1 VTPSAPSSSYVP
13 PVRPWRS
20 RPSGLS
26 PAERLLG
33 ELRPHVDDPRVLTA
47 IKEVPRDR
55 FVPEHRREEAWDN
68 VALPIG
74 SGQTISQPLV
84 VARMCELLEL
94 RGDERVLD
102 VGTGSGYH
110 AAVLARLV
118 AHVWSVELH
127 LELSQRAAQH
137 LAAAGIANVTLLVG
151 DGALGHPPGAPYDAI
166 NIAAAMAAIP
176 PALPDQLAEG
186 GRLVGPVDAGDQRLV
201 LLRRGAGGELRRDQ
215 HERVRFVPLLSG
227 LD

>member
-1 VTPSAPSSSYVP
+1 M
-13 PVRPWRS
+13 RPWRRS
-20 RPSGLS
+20 PSGAS
-26 PAERLLG
+26 PAQRLLE
-33 ELRPHVDDPRVLTA
+33 ELRPHIGNPRVLAA
-47 IKEVPRDR
+47 IEAVPRHR
-55 FVPEHRREEAWDN
+55 FVPEDRRGEAWDN

-127 LELSQRAAQH
+127 PELSQRAAQR
-137 LAAAGIANVTLLVG
+137 LASVGAGNVTLLVG
-151 DGALGHPPGAPYDAI
+151 DGALGHPACAPYDAI
-166 NIAAAMAAIP
+166 NVAAAMTAVP
-176 PALPDQLAEG
+176 PALPAQLAPG
-186 GRLVGPVDAGDQRLV
+186 GRLVGPVGEDQRLV
-201 LLRRGAGGELRRDQ
+201 LLHRGPGGELHREE
-215 HERVRFVPLLSG
+215 HERVRFVPLVSG
-227 LD
+227 PE

>member
-1 VTPSAPSSSYVP
+1 V
-13 PVRPWRS
+13 
-20 RPSGLS
+20 
-26 PAERLLG
+26 ERLLS
-33 ELRPHVDDPRVLTA
+33 ELRPHIDDPRVLSA
-47 IKEVPRDR
+47 IREVPRDR
-55 FVPEHRREEAWDN
+55 FVPARRQEEAWDN

-118 AHVWSVELH
+118 AHVWSVEVVPALA
-127 LELSQRAAQH
+127 ERAAH
-137 LAAAGIANVTLLVG
+137 ALAGAGAANVTLLVG
-151 DGALGHPPGAPYDAI
+151 DGALGHAKAAPYDAI
-166 NIAAAMAAIP
+166 NVAAAMAEVP
-176 PALPDQLAEG
+176 PALPAQLAAG

-201 LLRRGAGGELRRDQ
+201 LLRRLAGGVLQREL
-215 HERVRFVPLLSG
+215 HERVRFVPLVSEPG
-227 LD
+227 

>member
-1 VTPSAPSSSYVP
+1 
-13 PVRPWRS
+13 VRPWRS
-20 RPSGLS
+20 RTSGAS
-26 PAERLLG
+26 PAERLLE
-33 ELRPHVDDPRVLTA
+33 ELRPHVGSARVLAA
-47 IKEVPRDR
+47 IEAVPRER
-55 FVPEHRREEAWDN
+55 FVPEHRRDEAWDN

-110 AAVLARLV
+110 AAVLAQLV

-127 LELSQRAAQH
+127 PGLSQRAAQH
-137 LAAAGIANVTLLVG
+137 LAAADVANVTLLVG
-151 DGALGHPPGAPYDAI
+151 DGSLGHPPGAPYDAI
-166 NIAAAMAAIP
+166 NVAAAMAAIP

-186 GRLVGPVDAGDQRLV
+186 GRLVGPLDAGDQRLV
-201 LLRRGAGGELRRDQ
+201 LLHRGAGGQLRREA
-215 HERVRFVPLLSG
+215 HERVRFVPLVSG
-227 LD
+227 PG

>member
-1 VTPSAPSSSYVP
+1 M
-13 PVRPWRS
+13 RPWRS
-20 RPSGLS
+20 RSGPEG
-26 PAERLLG
+26 PAERLLS
-33 ELRPHVDDPRVLTA
+33 ELRLHVDDPRVLTA
-47 IKEVPRDR
+47 IREVPRDR
-55 FVPEHRREEAWDN
+55 FVPERRREEAWDN

-118 AHVWSVELH
+118 AHVWSVEVLPD
-127 LELSQRAAQH
+127 LAERAAQA
-137 LAAAGIANVTLLVG
+137 LAAAGAENVTLLVG
-151 DGALGHPPGAPYDAI
+151 DGSLGHAVAAPYDAI
-166 NIAAAMAAIP
+166 NVAAAMAAVP
-176 PALPDQLAEG
+176 PALPAQLAEG

-201 LLRRGAGGELRRDQ
+201 LLCRGASGELRREQ
-215 HERVRFVPLLSG
+215 HERVRFVPLVSEPG
-227 LD
+227 